1 MRRNQ
6 QATVVFGVVTVC
18 IALMPAPASTQDT
31 GRFRGM
37 DRNRDGVITRVE
49 WRGNDQSFR
58 RHDANN
64 DGVLTGAELAAAA
77 DDSASDFSVID
88 RDGNG
93 HVTAQEWRQA
103 FSQLDV
109 NRDGS
114 ITQDELYVQARY
126 DERQTSRDSARTS
139 AAFRAGRER
148 GVVDGLQAGRE
159 DGARRVWDLDG
170 QQELEQAD
178 AGYRNELGSRE
189 QYQAGYREGFRAAYA
204 DGYGPRR

>member
-1 MRRNQ
+1 MRRSQ
-6 QATVVFGVVTVC
+6 QATVVFG
-18 IALMPAPASTQDT
+18 ALAMSLALLPAPVSAQDA

-64 DGVLTGAELAAAA
+64 DGVLTGAELAAA
-77 DDSASDFSVID
+77 DDDPASDFSLID

-114 ITQDELYVQARY
+114 ITQDELYVQSRY
-126 DERQTSRDSARTS
+126 DQRASDRDSGRTS

-148 GVVDGLQAGRE
+148 GVVDGQQAGRE
-159 DGARRVWDLDG
+159 DGARRVWDLEG
-170 QQELEQAD
+170 QRELEQAD
-178 AGYRNELGSRE
+178 AGYRQELGSRE
-189 QYQAGYREGFRAAYA
+189 QYQAGYREGFRAGYA
-204 DGYGPRR
+204 DGYGVRR

>member
-1 MRRNQ
+1 MRSQ
-6 QATVVFGVVTVC
+6 QAAVVFG
-18 IALMPAPASTQDT
+18 ALAVSVLLPAAAAAQDA

-64 DGVLTGAELAAAA
+64 DGVLSAAEIATA
-77 DDSASDFSVID
+77 DDDLVSDFSMID

-109 NRDGS
+109 NRDGA
-114 ITQDELYVQARY
+114 ITPDEL
-126 DERQTSRDSARTS
+126 SARPRDDAQRPGGGELATS

-148 GVVDGLQAGRE
+148 GVVDGQQAGRE
-159 DGARRVWDLDG
+159 DGARRVWDLEG
-170 QQELEQAD
+170 QRELEHAD
-178 AGYRNELGSRE
+178 AGYRAELGSRE
-189 QYQAGYREGFRAAYA
+189 QYQIGYREGFRAAYA
-204 DGYGPRR
+204 DGYGVRR

>member
-1 MRRNQ
+1 MGRSEP
-6 QATVVFGVVTVC
+6 ATVVFG
-18 IALMPAPASTQDT
+18 ALALSVALLPAAAVAQDA

-77 DDSASDFSVID
+77 DDQASDFSVID

-114 ITQDELYVQARY
+114 ITQDELYVQSRY
-126 DERQTSRDSARTS
+126 DQRPSGGDSARTS

-148 GVVDGLQAGRE
+148 GIVDGQQAGRE

-170 QQELEQAD
+170 QRELEQAD

-189 QYQAGYREGFRAAYA
+189 QYQAGYREGFRAGYA
-204 DGYGPRR
+204 DGYGVRR